1 MGANTSE
8 VVLYVSRE
16 IIALVTISVLLA
28 WIAAYFFMQNWL
40 QDFPYNIG
48 FRPWI
53 YLSAA
58 MITMVISLVT
68 VSILALRAARANPAD
83 VLHYE

>member
-1 MGANTSE
+1 MGATIGE
-8 VVLYVSRE
+8 VVLFVSRE
-16 IIALVTISVLLA
+16 IVLLVTISVLLA

-48 FRPWI
+48 FKPWI
-53 YLSAA
+53 YLTAA
-58 MITMVISLVT
+58 LMAIVISMAT
-68 VSILALRAARANPAD
+68 VSILALRAAKANPAN